1 MSDLATSLTT
11 ALNRIVVSSV
21 VDDVAKLGLKAL
33 KKALDDAGFQ
43 KMEKLKDYEVFS
55 HVSGNTILFEIVLDI
70 DSMDVPPEKLDEASQ
85 SAEILESEIDNLV
98 FRTYGLTKGGDVSRI
113 SRMKDA
119 RSPVQDAR
127 RPARDARRPAGRG
140 SMARKVD
147 HAAAKAAPR
156 ALAGMKGIRVTK
168 EGKVSLSFQR
178 TMTKTDEGETKYPEG
193 KFDGVMKDFMD
204 RLKKVISDVFV
215 PELDQAMA
223 RYMK

>member
-1 MSDLATSLTT
+1 
-11 ALNRIVVSSV
+11 
-21 VDDVAKLGLKAL
+21 
-33 KKALDDAGFQ
+33 
-43 KMEKLKDYEVFS
+43 
-55 HVSGNTILFEIVLDI
+55 
-70 DSMDVPPEKLDEASQ
+70 
-85 SAEILESEIDNLV
+85 
-98 FRTYGLTKGGDVSRI
+98 
-113 SRMKDA
+113 
-119 RSPVQDAR
+119 
-127 RPARDARRPAGRG
+127 
-140 SMARKVD
+140 MARKVD